1 MLNRNCKYKNFC
13 KRTIFATLKNCIL
26 GFLGHKSSDIAHYK
40 IIIIEACST
49 YFENEFI
56 FA

>member
-49 YFENEFI
+49 YSENEFI